1 MGKYVN
7 NIWFYILLGLIQ
19 GTVEWLPIS
28 SEGMLT
34 VAQTS
39 AGVDYL
45 IAIRIA
51 IWLHIGTLGAVM
63 IVFREEWRRIF
74 LVWDEHVP
82 ERKFVILTTIGTG
95 IVGIPVKVFLVDL
108 IGESATVVGWIY
120 IQIGAALLITAV
132 LLRYSRFKEG
142 DEKKIDDLP
151 SWQQLLIGFS
161 QGFTIIP
168 GISRSGTTVSA
179 LLFSRVDG
187 EESFRGSFLMSVPAV
202 AGGVFLDIIGII
214 GDGGDLTSGLNFSLV
229 ALGIVVAF
237 ISGLATIKLLL
248 NFARKLN
255 FALVALSFGILL
267 IVVGLFL
274 LLIPPL

>member
-19 GTVEWLPIS
+19 GTAEWLPIS

-179 LLFSRVDG
+179 LLFSKVDG

>member
-1 MGKYVN
+1 MGEYVN

-45 IAIRIA
+45 VAIRIA

-120 IQIGAALLITAV
+120 IQIGAALLVTAV

-151 SWQQLLIGFS
+151 SWQQLLIGFA

-202 AGGVFLDIIGII
+202 AGGVFLDIIGIL

-255 FALVALSFGILL
+255 FALVALSFGVLL
-267 IVVGLFL
+267 ILVGLFL

>member
-120 IQIGAALLITAV
+120 IQIGAAMLITAV